1 MRREDALE
9 PSREQM
15 TELVLEKGHFTSAQE
30 IIPLRAACG
39 RVVSQPIYARNTL
52 PNRPVSHMDG
62 IAYRYADYQACGGDC
77 RDWQEGREYQFSNT
91 GVAIPEQYDTVT
103 VIEDVEVS
111 ADGQLHIL
119 HAPQRQGNN
128 VAPEGS
134 RMHSG
139 QLLLAANTTLTAS
152 HLGLLA
158 TGGVMEVPVYCRPKI
173 GIIPTGDELVP
184 ADVPLQPGKN
194 VECNSIVLS
203 ALVESWGGEAVV
215 WPIIP
220 DEKDYLISVTQQ
232 ALESCDIVIF
242 NAGSS
247 KGRKDFA
254 PEVLNAVGEVY
265 AYEVAHGPGKHTSF
279 TIADNGK
286 PVLGLVG
293 PTGGAE
299 LTAEWYLR
307 PLIDKYLHRPTV
319 APQRLTV
326 ELMEETKAHVPFDF
340 FMALT
345 VYRRADGSYCAW
357 PGGGPG
363 RGPRITKDGQTT
375 NAVLRIPGGKVFAAG
390 EQAEVELRIPSE
402 WLPDIALRQE

>member
-15 TELVLEKGHFTSAQE
+15 AALVLEKSHFLSAQE
-30 IIPLRAACG
+30 LIPLRSACG
-39 RVVSQPIYARNTL
+39 RVLAQEAYARNTL

-77 RDWQEGREYQFSNT
+77 HAWQEGREYQFSNT

-103 VIEDVEVS
+103 IIENVEFS
-111 ADGQLHIL
+111 AQGQLHITC
-119 HAPQRQGNN
+119 APEQQGSH
-128 VAPEGS
+128 VAPAGS
-134 RMHSG
+134 RMQPG
-139 QLLLAANTTLTAS
+139 QLLLAANTTLTPA

-158 TGGVMEVPVYCRPKI
+158 TGGVMEVPVYCRPRV

-194 VECNSIVLS
+194 VECNSIVLA
-203 ALVESWGGEAVV
+203 ALIESWGGQPVV

-220 DEKDYLISVTQQ
+220 DEPDYLISVTRQ

-254 PEVLNAVGEVY
+254 AEVLNTIGEVY
-265 AYEVAHGPGKHTSF
+265 VYEVSHGPGKHTSF
-279 TIADNGK
+279 TVADNGK

-307 PLIDKYLHRPTV
+307 PLIDKYLHRPSV
-319 APQRLTV
+319 APLRLTV
-326 ELMEETKAHVPFDF
+326 ELMEQTKAHVPFDF

-357 PGGGPG
+357 PSGGPG
-363 RGPRITKDGQTT
+363 RGPRLTKDGQQP

-390 EQAEVELRIPSE
+390 EQAEVELRAPLE
-402 WLPDIALRQE
+402 WLPDIALRQG